1 MQITLPDDLGKKL
14 EERVAQSNEFPSV
27 EAYVQYV
34 LGEVL
39 KQTEATYTADQEAA
53 VKERLENLGYLE

>member
-1 MQITLPDDLGKKL
+1 MQITLSNELTKKL
-14 EERVAQSNEFPSV
+14 EERVAQSSEFPSV

-34 LGEVL
+34 LEEVL
-39 KQTEATYTADQEAA
+39 KQTETTYTKDQEAA